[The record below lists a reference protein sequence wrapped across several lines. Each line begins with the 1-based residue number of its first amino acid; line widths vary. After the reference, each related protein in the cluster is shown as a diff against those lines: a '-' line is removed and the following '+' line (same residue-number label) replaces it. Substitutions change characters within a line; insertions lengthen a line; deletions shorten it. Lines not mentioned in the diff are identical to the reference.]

1 MNNNRTVFKN
11 RGLSFYAMTGRGGVT
26 TGPLPVGQFVQLVK
40 QTVVRDPLF
49 KNQALRGEVTQWKQY
64 PSGHTYFSLRDQD
77 GQMRAVIWKGRCAID
92 STIKEGSEVVVLA
105 SLDLYVRRGEI
116 QLNVERIEPVSLLG
130 ELEKTKRLL
139 VEQLRKEGELD
150 RERLAI
156 PLPPKHIAIITGA
169 GSAALSDMQQLIENR
184 WPGLRRTVIGVLVQ
198 GPRATEEI
206 VRGLAAA
213 RKLADPVRARKRGE
227 PPVDLVIVGRGGGSP
242 EDLWSFNLEPVARA
256 IIASPVPV
264 VSAVG
269 HESDVLVSD
278 LVADLRA
285 STPSD
290 AVERV
295 VPVLP
300 ELHYFLDEYQERLTN
315 ASRRQISDNKQ
326 RLRTLHARLR
336 VAPMAGLNRAKAQ
349 LFALTSRMK
358 VSSNQS
364 LSIQTTRLA
373 QFEASLAAIHPQ
385 RVLERGYSMTQ
396 TTDGSVVSSIAG
408 IEVGQNIT
416 LNFADGSADAEV
428 KKTHTNEGE
437 K

>member
-1 MNNNRTVFKN
+1 
-11 RGLSFYAMTGRGGVT
+11 MTGRGEVT
-26 TGPLPVGQFVQLVK
+26 TGPLPIGQFVQLVK

-49 KNQALRGEVTQWKQY
+49 KNQALKGEATQWKQY

-77 GQMRAVIWKGRCAID
+77 GQMRAVIWKGRCTID
-92 STIKEGSEVVVLA
+92 PSIKEGSEVVVLA
-105 SLDLYVRRGEI
+105 SIDLYVRRGEI
-116 QLNVERIEPVSLLG
+116 QLNVERIEPVSILG

-139 VEQLRKEGELD
+139 IEQLTKEGELD

-156 PLPPKHIAIITGA
+156 PAIPKHIAIITGA
-169 GSAALSDMQQLIENR
+169 GSAALSDMQRLIENR

-198 GPRATEEI
+198 GPQATQQI

-213 RKLADPVRARKRGE
+213 RKLSNPIYAKARGQ

-300 ELHYFLDEYQERLTN
+300 ELHYLLDEYHERLGT
-315 ASRRQISDNKQ
+315 ASRRQINDNLQ

-336 VAPMAGLNRAKAQ
+336 VAPMAGLNRAKAE
-349 LFALTSRMK
+349 LFSLSTRMNI
-358 VSSNQS
+358 SANQNF
-364 LSIQTTRLA
+364 SIQTTRLA
-373 QFEASLAAIHPQ
+373 QLEASLTAIHPQ

-396 TTDGSVVSSIAG
+396 TTDGTVLSSIEG
-408 IEVGQNIT
+408 IEIGQHI
-416 LNFADGSADAEV
+416 LLHFADGSADAEI
-428 KKTHTNEGE
+428 KNTHENEGE
-437 K
+437 Q

>member
-1 MNNNRTVFKN
+1 
-11 RGLSFYAMTGRGGVT
+11 MTGRGEVT
-26 TGPLPVGQFVQLVK
+26 TGPLPIGQFVQLVK

-49 KNQALRGEVTQWKQY
+49 KNQALKGEVTQWKQY
-64 PSGHTYFSLRDQD
+64 ASGHTYFSLRDQD
-77 GQMRAVIWKGRCAID
+77 GQMRAVIWKGRCTID
-92 STIKEGSEVVVLA
+92 SSIKEGSEVVILA

-116 QLNVERIEPVSLLG
+116 QLNVERIEPVSVLG

-150 RERLAI
+150 RPRLAI
-156 PLPPKHIAIITGA
+156 PTLPQHIAIITGA
-169 GSAALSDMQQLIENR
+169 GSAALADMQRLIENR

-213 RKLADPVRARKRGE
+213 RQLSNPSVAKKRGE
-227 PPVDLVIVGRGGGSP
+227 PPVDLVIVSRGGGSP
-242 EDLWSFNLEPVARA
+242 EDLWAFNLEPVARA
-256 IIASPVPV
+256 IIASPVPI

-290 AVERV
+290 AIERV

-300 ELHYFLDEYQERLTN
+300 ELHYLLDEFEERLGI
-315 ASRRQISDNKQ
+315 ASRRQIHDSKQ
-326 RLRTLHARLR
+326 RLSILHARLR
-336 VAPMAGLNRAKAQ
+336 VAPVAGLNRAKAKVFS
-349 LFALTSRMK
+349 LSSRIK
-358 VSSNQS
+358 VSANRSFGLQA
-364 LSIQTTRLA
+364 TRLA
-373 QFEASLAAIHPQ
+373 HFEASLSAIHPQ
-385 RVLERGYSMTQ
+385 RVLERGYSMAQ
-396 TTDGSVVSSIAG
+396 TSDGTILSGVGGLEI
-408 IEVGQNIT
+408 GQNII
-416 LNFADGSADAEV
+416 LNFADGFADAEI
-428 KKTHTNEGE
+428 KNTHTNEGD

>member
-1 MNNNRTVFKN
+1 
-11 RGLSFYAMTGRGGVT
+11 MTGTGQVT
-26 TGPLPVGQFVQLVK
+26 TGPLPIGQFVQLVK
-40 QTVVRDPLF
+40 QTVTRDPLF
-49 KNQALRGEVTQWKQY
+49 KNQALKGEVTQWKQY

-92 STIKEGSEVVVLA
+92 PGIKEGSEVVILA
-105 SLDLYVRRGEI
+105 SLDLYIRRGEI
-116 QLNVERIEPVSLLG
+116 QLNVERIEPVSVLG

-139 VEQLRKEGELD
+139 VEQLKKEGEFD
-150 RERLAI
+150 RPRQAI
-156 PLPPKHIAIITGA
+156 PTIPKHIAIITGA
-169 GSAALSDMQQLIENR
+169 SSAALSDMQRLIENR

-206 VRGLAAA
+206 VRGLAVA
-213 RKLADPVRARKRGE
+213 RRLSQPSVAESRGE

-242 EDLWSFNLEPVARA
+242 EDLWAFNLEPVARS

-290 AVERV
+290 AIERV

-300 ELHYFLDEYQERLTN
+300 ELHYFLDECEERL
-315 ASRRQISDNKQ
+315 AVAARRQFRDNMQ
-326 RLRTLHARLR
+326 HLRTLHARLR
-336 VAPMAGLNRAKAQ
+336 VAPMAGLNRAKSKM
-349 LFALTSRMK
+349 LTLSSRMK
-358 VSSNQS
+358 VSVNQS
-364 LSIQTTRLA
+364 IGIQTTRLA
-373 QFEASLAAIHPQ
+373 QFEASLSAIHPQ

-396 TTDGSVVSSIAG
+396 TTDGVVLSSVEGLKS
-408 IEVGQNIT
+408 GQEII
-416 LNFADGSADAEV
+416 LNFADGSADAEI
-428 KKTHTNEGE
+428 KNTHSNEGE

>member
-1 MNNNRTVFKN
+1 
-11 RGLSFYAMTGRGGVT
+11 MTGRGEVT
-26 TGPLPVGQFVQLVK
+26 TGPLPIGQFVQLVK
-40 QTVVRDPLF
+40 QTVTRDPLF

-64 PSGHTYFSLRDQD
+64 ASGHTYFSLRDQD

-92 STIKEGSEVVVLA
+92 PSIKEGSEVVILA
-105 SLDLYVRRGEI
+105 SIDLYVRRGEI
-116 QLNVERIEPVSLLG
+116 QLNVERIEPVSVLG

-139 VEQLRKEGELD
+139 VEQLRNEGELD
-150 RERLAI
+150 RLRQPI
-156 PLPPKHIAIITGA
+156 PALPQHIAIITGA
-169 GSAALSDMQQLIENR
+169 GSAALADMQRLIENR

-213 RKLADPVRARKRGE
+213 RRLSNPGVAKRRGE

-242 EDLWSFNLEPVARA
+242 EDLWAFNLEPVARA

-290 AVERV
+290 AIERV

-300 ELHYFLDEYQERLTN
+300 ELYYLLDEFEERLGV
-315 ASRRQISDNKQ
+315 ASRRQIHDSKQ
-326 RLRTLHARLR
+326 RLSILHARLR
-336 VAPMAGLNRAKAQ
+336 VAPMAGLNRAKANV
-349 LFALTSRMK
+349 LTLSSRIK
-358 VSSNQS
+358 VSTQRILGLQSSRLAYFGAS
-364 LSIQTTRLA
+364 LS
-373 QFEASLAAIHPQ
+373 AIHPQ

-396 TTDGSVVSSIAG
+396 TSDGTVLSSIDG
-408 IEVGQNIT
+408 LKIGQNII
-416 LNFADGSADAEV
+416 LNFADGSADAEI
-428 KKTHTNEGE
+428 KKTQLNEGA

>member
-1 MNNNRTVFKN
+1 
-11 RGLSFYAMTGRGGVT
+11 MTGRGEVT
-26 TGPLPVGQFVQLVK
+26 TGPLPIGQFVQLVK

-49 KNQALRGEVTQWKQY
+49 KNQALKGEVTQWKQY
-64 PSGHTYFSLRDQD
+64 ASGHTYFSLRDQE

-92 STIKEGSEVVVLA
+92 PSIKEGSEVIILA
-105 SLDLYVRRGEI
+105 SIDLYVLRGEI
-116 QLNVERIEPVSLLG
+116 QLNVERIEPVSVLG
-130 ELEKTKRLL
+130 ELEKAKRLL

-150 RERLAI
+150 RLRQPI
-156 PLPPKHIAIITGA
+156 PALPQHIAIITGA
-169 GSAALSDMQQLIENR
+169 GSAALADMQRLIENR

-213 RKLADPVRARKRGE
+213 RRLSNPDIAKRRGE

-242 EDLWSFNLEPVARA
+242 EDLWAFNLEPVARA
-256 IIASPVPV
+256 IIASPVPI

-290 AVERV
+290 AIERV

-300 ELHYFLDEYQERLTN
+300 ELHYLLDEFEERLGV
-315 ASRRQISDNKQ
+315 ASRRQIHDSKQ
-326 RLRTLHARLR
+326 RLSILHARLR
-336 VAPMAGLNRAKAQ
+336 VAPMAGLNRAKANV
-349 LFALTSRMK
+349 LTLSSRIK
-358 VSSNQS
+358 VSTQRILGLQS
-364 LSIQTTRLA
+364 ARLA
-373 QFEASLAAIHPQ
+373 HFEASLSAIHPQ

-396 TTDGSVVSSIAG
+396 TSDGTVLSSIDG
-408 IEVGQNIT
+408 LKIGQNII
-416 LNFADGSADAEV
+416 LNFADGSADAEI
-428 KKTHTNEGE
+428 KKTQLNEGA

>member
-1 MNNNRTVFKN
+1 
-11 RGLSFYAMTGRGGVT
+11 MTGRGEVT
-26 TGPLPVGQFVQLVK
+26 TGPLPIGQFVQLVK
-40 QTVVRDPLF
+40 QSVTRDPLF

-77 GQMRAVIWKGRCAID
+77 GQMRAVIWKGRCVID
-92 STIKEGSEVVVLA
+92 PSIKEGSEVVILA
-105 SLDLYVRRGEI
+105 SLDLYIRRGEI
-116 QLNVERIEPVSLLG
+116 QLNVERIEPVSVLG
-130 ELEKTKRLL
+130 ELEKAKRLL
-139 VEQLRKEGELD
+139 VEQLKKEGEFD
-150 RERLAI
+150 RPRQAI
-156 PLPPKHIAIITGA
+156 PTIPKHIAIITGA
-169 GSAALSDMQQLIENR
+169 GSAALSDMQRLIENR

-206 VRGLAAA
+206 VRGLAVA
-213 RKLADPVRARKRGE
+213 RRLSQPSVAEKRGE
-227 PPVDLVIVGRGGGSP
+227 PPVDVVIVGRGGGSP
-242 EDLWSFNLEPVARA
+242 EDLWAFNLEPVARS

-290 AVERV
+290 AIERV

-300 ELHYFLDEYQERLTN
+300 ELHYFLDEFEERLSV
-315 ASRRQISDNKQ
+315 AARRQFRENMQ

-336 VAPMAGLNRAKAQ
+336 VAPMAGLNRAKTK
-349 LFALTSRMK
+349 LLSLSSRMK
-358 VSSNQS
+358 VSANQS
-364 LSIQTTRLA
+364 VGVQTTRLA

-396 TTDGSVVSSIAG
+396 TADGSVLSSVEG
-408 IEVGQNIT
+408 LESGQEII
-416 LNFADGSADAEV
+416 LQFADGSADAEI
-428 KKTHTNEGE
+428 KDTHSKEGE

>member
-1 MNNNRTVFKN
+1 
-11 RGLSFYAMTGRGGVT
+11 MTGRGEVT
-26 TGPLPVGQFVQLVK
+26 TGPLPIGQFVQLVK

-49 KNQALRGEVTQWKQY
+49 KNQALKGEVTQWKQY
-64 PSGHTYFSLRDQD
+64 ASGHTYFSLRDQD
-77 GQMRAVIWKGRCAID
+77 GQMRAVIWKGRCTID
-92 STIKEGSEVVVLA
+92 PSIKEGSEVVILA

-116 QLNVERIEPVSLLG
+116 QLNVERIEPVSVLG

-150 RERLAI
+150 RPRLAVP
-156 PLPPKHIAIITGA
+156 PLPQHIAIITGA
-169 GSAALSDMQQLIENR
+169 GSAALADMQRLIENR

-206 VRGLAAA
+206 VRGLAA
-213 RKLADPVRARKRGE
+213 VRQLSNPSVAKKRGE

-242 EDLWSFNLEPVARA
+242 EDLWAFNLEPVARA
-256 IIASPVPV
+256 IIASPVPI

-269 HESDVLVSD
+269 HESDILVSD

-290 AVERV
+290 AIERV

-300 ELHYFLDEYQERLTN
+300 ELHYLLDEFGERLGI
-315 ASRRQISDNKQ
+315 ASRRQIHDSKQ
-326 RLRTLHARLR
+326 RLSILHARLR
-336 VAPMAGLNRAKAQ
+336 VAPVAGLNRAKAKVFS
-349 LFALTSRMK
+349 LSSRIK
-358 VSSNQS
+358 VSTHRS
-364 LSIQTTRLA
+364 LGLQATRLA
-373 QFEASLAAIHPQ
+373 HFEASLSAIHPQ

-396 TTDGSVVSSIAG
+396 TSDGAILSSIG
-408 IEVGQNIT
+408 GLEVGQNII
-416 LNFADGSADAEV
+416 LNFADGSADAEI
-428 KKTHTNEGE
+428 KNTHTNEGE

>member
-1 MNNNRTVFKN
+1 
-11 RGLSFYAMTGRGGVT
+11 MTGRGEVT
-26 TGPLPVGQFVQLVK
+26 TGPLPIGQFVQLVK

-49 KNQALRGEVTQWKQY
+49 KNQALKGEVTQWKQY
-64 PSGHTYFSLRDQD
+64 ASGHTYFSLRDQD
-77 GQMRAVIWKGRCAID
+77 GQMRAVIWKGRCTID
-92 STIKEGSEVVVLA
+92 PSIKEGSEVVILA

-116 QLNVERIEPVSLLG
+116 QLNVERIEPVSVLG

-150 RERLAI
+150 RPRLAVP
-156 PLPPKHIAIITGA
+156 PLPQHIAIITGA
-169 GSAALSDMQQLIENR
+169 GSAALADMQQLIENR

-206 VRGLAAA
+206 VRGLAA
-213 RKLADPVRARKRGE
+213 VRQLSNPSVAKKRGE

-242 EDLWSFNLEPVARA
+242 EDLWAFNLEPVARA
-256 IIASPVPV
+256 IIASPVPI

-269 HESDVLVSD
+269 HESDILVSD

-290 AVERV
+290 AIERV

-300 ELHYFLDEYQERLTN
+300 ELHYLLDEFGERLGI
-315 ASRRQISDNKQ
+315 ASRRQIHDSKQ
-326 RLRTLHARLR
+326 RLSILHARLR
-336 VAPMAGLNRAKAQ
+336 VAPVAGLNRAKAKVFS
-349 LFALTSRMK
+349 LSSRIK
-358 VSSNQS
+358 VSTHRS
-364 LSIQTTRLA
+364 LGLQATRLA
-373 QFEASLAAIHPQ
+373 HFEASLSAIHPR

-396 TTDGSVVSSIAG
+396 TSDGTILSSIG
-408 IEVGQNIT
+408 GLEVGQNII
-416 LNFADGSADAEV
+416 LNFADGSADAEI
-428 KKTHTNEGE
+428 KNTHTNEGE